1 MNSDLAPRER
11 MKMMVTVEKER
22 KRSGKSTKSNLS
34 TFSNG
39 NVALKTIRHV
49 IMNSS
54 STWVAL
60 EQKPDI
66 YNQFYCTFGII
77 CALIFLLLPKVIHLY
92 LLPWLLTPA
101 LYNALF
107 RLN

>member
-39 NVALKTIRHV
+39 NVCVQMTRHLM
-49 IMNSS
+49 MN
-54 STWVAL
+54 
-60 EQKPDI
+60 
-66 YNQFYCTFGII
+66 
-77 CALIFLLLPKVIHLY
+77 
-92 LLPWLLTPA
+92 
-101 LYNALF
+101 
-107 RLN
+107 